1 MNKNISI
8 LGLILH
14 IIIFF
19 ILYLIPF
26 NLLSEANLTLGLIL
40 LLITYLTTFYLLY
53 RFIFYRISV
62 YIFGIGVFVI
72 GFLGNVIAIIFSP
85 EYVMWEKSIS
95 ILGHH
100 PGGMFMR
107 IGLIISYNLAIPF
120 FIKFGKALK
129 NETTNDNLIKLAVAC
144 GLFTSV
150 TAMLTGTIS
159 GSFHD
164 FISLLHGLF
173 ALMSWLG
180 GVAVTF
186 LFGFLMLKNSKFTKK
201 IKNLSFIITGVL
213 VIYLIPFFIVNFCNL
228 YPETSPVY
236 AFGRSIFLIMAT
248 FEWVVIFSILL
259 WFLINSIYLLRK
271 NIG

>member
-19 ILYLIPF
+19 IIYLIPF
-26 NLLSEANLTLGLIL
+26 NLLSEIILTLVLIL

-53 RFIFYRISV
+53 HFMFYRIPI
-62 YIFGIGVFVI
+62 YIYGIGVFVI

-95 ILGHH
+95 VLGHH

-120 FIKFGKALK
+120 FIKLSKALK
-129 NETTNDNLIKLAVAC
+129 DETVNDNLRKLAVAC
-144 GLFTSV
+144 GLFASV
-150 TAMLTGTIS
+150 TAMLTGTFS
-159 GSFHD
+159 GIND
-164 FISLLHGLF
+164 FISSLHGLF

-180 GVAVTF
+180 GLVGTF
-186 LFGFLMLKNSKFTKK
+186 LYGFLILKNSKFTNL
-201 IKNLSFIITGVL
+201 IKNISFLITGIL
-213 VIYLIPFFIVNFCNL
+213 IFYLIPFFIVNFCNL
-228 YPETSPVY
+228 FPETSPVY
-236 AFGRSIFLIMAT
+236 DFGRSIFLIMAT
-248 FEWVVIFSILL
+248 FEWVLIFSILL
-259 WFLINSIYLLRK
+259 WFLFNSIYLFRE
-271 NIG
+271 NIN

>member
-1 MNKNISI
+1 
-8 LGLILH
+8 
-14 IIIFF
+14 
-19 ILYLIPF
+19 
-26 NLLSEANLTLGLIL
+26 
-40 LLITYLTTFYLLY
+40 
-53 RFIFYRISV
+53 
-62 YIFGIGVFVI
+62 
-72 GFLGNVIAIIFSP
+72 
-85 EYVMWEKSIS
+85 MWEKSIS